1 MPSTLFEHSA
11 PICLRGPSEGPG
23 RLLRAPEH
31 HFSSVEACGG
41 LSSSQQ
47 IPRTRCHVPRPLLQV
62 EDLLLEEGCK
72 GVTGVRTEAG
82 EQLRAQCVV
91 ITTGTFLR
99 GVVHIGRASRPA
111 GRING
116 PGGLDSDGTEPP
128 ATALAT
134 TLARL
139 SLPLGRLKT
148 GTPPRLDARTIA
160 WEELEP
166 QPSEQYAHVQLE
178 PRTSRS
184 APDLLRTLRL
194 PGVGAG
200 RRFRFPT

>member
-1 MPSTLFEHSA
+1 M
-11 PICLRGPSEGPG
+11 
-23 RLLRAPEH
+23 
-31 HFSSVEACGG
+31 
-41 LSSSQQ
+41 
-47 IPRTRCHVPRPLLQV
+47 
-62 EDLLLEEGCK
+62 EDLLLEEGGK

-160 WEELEP
+160 WEDLEP
-166 QPSEQYAHVQLE
+166 QPSEQYPHVQLK

-184 APDLLRTLRL
+184 APDLLRTHPGSRCRRRPPL
-194 PGVGAG
+194 PFSYLNEGGSVAQA
-200 RRFRFPT
+200 RRRPRPAPPPPTSPSYGHAVRASAMP